1 MSSDHHHSAREKT
14 RLTKGCGIDQTKH
27 FTRYDPVPH
36 QALLGIQEK
45 FDGHCDPT
53 VGLLSLRPIN
63 LPKPGFGT
71 PVCGLSRE
79 AAPSAWLALFWS
91 GLRYS
96 RRCLKNYLLFLYCN
110 FEVGKTGCEHLPE
123 PG

>member
-1 MSSDHHHSAREKT
+1 M
-14 RLTKGCGIDQTKH
+14 I
-27 FTRYDPVPH
+27 PVPH

-53 VGLLSLRPIN
+53 VGLLSLRPMES
-63 LPKPGFGT
+63 PKPGFGT
-71 PVCGLSRE
+71 PVC
-79 AAPSAWLALFWS
+79 ALLDKRFHLHGWRFWS
-91 GLRYS
+91 GRKYS

-110 FEVGKTGCEHLPE
+110 VEVGKTGCEYLPG